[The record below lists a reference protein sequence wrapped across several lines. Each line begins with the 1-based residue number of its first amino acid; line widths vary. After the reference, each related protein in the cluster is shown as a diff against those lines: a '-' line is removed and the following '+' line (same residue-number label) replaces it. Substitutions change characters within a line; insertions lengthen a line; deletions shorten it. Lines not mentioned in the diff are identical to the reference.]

1 MTAVRPESAG
11 GISIVST
18 GSKEAIGSIREETRR
33 RKDKLQSLRQN
44 PAGSEAIEENSL
56 RRVHSGIM
64 IVRTLQDSL
73 RLNDVA
79 MRSNNFKLKRRTLRR
94 SLVNA
99 IDNNTSSSHSISSST
114 LTHSVSYTSISIREY
129 PVIPGDN
136 PSVTRGVPLSIGW
149 EYEPERTFDLDAY
162 EKSRRRR
169 HQIEMRIPPE
179 LRHEIL
185 RSNGHSWKDVQA
197 SIKVA
202 NIARR
207 QRYKTI
213 DRIQYDKR
221 DEGVEKVMNGFK
233 KMFKSKKKKQDKHV
247 STSPQTEK
255 VSIAK
260 TAKIPEKEKK
270 KTHILNTSKSG
281 SSKGYD
287 LFGSEPIVE
296 ASQTA
301 KSPEKKKTH
310 ILNTSKSG
318 SSKGYDLFG
327 SEPLVEASQTAK
339 SPEKKGFDL
348 FGNEPLV
355 GTSLASDLSY
365 GDDTVPST
373 VRARPCSVDS
383 DLSIPSEL
391 SASRHISCDTKEEV
405 STDTESVQDSSD
417 HVVDQ
422 DILQGKSQITDQ
434 RKKIVKF
441 WDEESSKSGAETEAA
456 ECCGRF
462 LSLAATYGSK
472 QRSTSPLGV

>member
-301 KSPEKKKTH
+301 KSPEKK
-310 ILNTSKSG
+310 
-318 SSKGYDLFG
+318 
-327 SEPLVEASQTAK
+327 
-339 SPEKKGFDL
+339 GFDL